1 MNKSFIFRFLQVFLC
16 FPLIMVLATS
26 NMDNKT
32 QGIFVGIFTF
42 YTIVYEL
49 LLMSKSKRSRTTK
62 SNSI

>member
-1 MNKSFIFRFLQVFLC
+1 MNKSFALRFLQIFLC

-42 YTIVYEL
+42 YTIVYEV
-49 LLMSKSKRSRTTK
+49 LLMSKSKKNRATK
-62 SNSI
+62 SSSI

>member
-1 MNKSFIFRFLQVFLC
+1 MNKAFIFRFLQIFLC

-42 YTIVYEL
+42 YTIVYEML
-49 LLMSKSKRSRTTK
+49 LISKSKKTRATK
-62 SNSI
+62 SSSI